1 MELRLDRLLGAL
13 RDRPGEVL
21 GAIDRDP
28 MLLKKESGG
37 LVLANASQLLFT
49 PQEQH
54 QLFAKGI
61 VYRRDPYR
69 LVSLPLIK
77 IYNIGE
83 RDVTV
88 ADLAGLAG
96 EEGVRLR
103 FLRKIDGSLVQA
115 FRADGRVWLTTRGM
129 IEGAKLRRG
138 DAAEESR
145 TEFDYLGEARH
156 LAGRDLPRLLDDPA
170 ALDGR
175 TLVFELIHPAARNI
189 TNYGDRTALILLA
202 AFDHGRFAY
211 LPYPELAEIAARYGF
226 PVVDALSP
234 AGATFGEQIDAL
246 LAALAGTD
254 QEGAVVNF
262 ERAGEVIYR
271 VKVKTPDYL
280 RLLRLMAEC
289 TYDRTAALV
298 DAHPEW
304 AGWPDLEAHL
314 KAQGRENS
322 PEELL
327 TIYRE
332 YYEQHAAYLADCDRL
347 RSWAEVTCRGV
358 EARLGGRSGD
368 AAAFRKAFA
377 AVAVGLPYSGLVFA
391 AFDGRLTLD
400 RVRKI
405 VRTPAEARSA
415 LATVQAEHLRRI

>member
-1 MELRLDRLLGAL
+1 MELRLDRLLAAL
-13 RDRPGEVL
+13 RDRPEEVL

-49 PQEQH
+49 PQEEH

-88 ADLAGLAG
+88 AELAGLAG
-96 EEGVRLR
+96 EEGMRLR

-115 FRADGRVWLTTRGM
+115 FRADGRVWLTTRGV

-138 DAAEESR
+138 DAANEGR
-145 TEFDYLGEARH
+145 TEFDYLGAARR
-156 LAGRDLPRLLDDPA
+156 LAERDLPRLLSDPA

-175 TLVFELIHPAARNI
+175 TLIFELIHPGARNI
-189 TNYGDRTALILLA
+189 TNYGDRTALVLLA
-202 AFDHGRFAY
+202 AFDHRRFAY
-211 LPYPELAEIAARYGF
+211 LTYPEVAEIAARHGF

-234 AGATFGEQIDAL
+234 AGATFGEQIDGMM
-246 LAALAGTD
+246 AALAGTD

-262 ERAGEVIYR
+262 ERGGEVIYR

-289 TYDRTAALV
+289 TYDRTAELM
-298 DAHPEW
+298 DAHPQW
-304 AGWPDLEAHL
+304 AGWPDFEAHL

-327 TIYRE
+327 AAYRG
-332 YYEQHAAYLADCDRL
+332 YYEQFTAYLADCEQL
-347 RSWAEVTCRGV
+347 RAWAEQTCRGL
-358 EARLGGRSGD
+358 EARLGGRSAD

-377 AVAVGLPYSGLVFA
+377 GVAVGLPYPGLVFA

-405 VRTPAEARSA
+405 LRTPAEARTA
-415 LATVQAEHLRRI
+415 LAAVRAVPAG